1 VHKRP
6 IDSFR
11 SHGSSPPVPSRL
23 AQPHVRWREVGG
35 KSRPSPAQSPT
46 PIPCRVVAFWS
57 LIQTCCLAAYLN
69 RPHERTERGQGFVH
83 NRGARHHE
91 SADNDQGGVSEAND
105 SCWQQNPA
113 EVQQNSS
120 KWGQRIGWT
129 VSKSTRVRWGP
140 EFVHPTRTLRSPS
153 TSSRLRA
160 CWTKPGAGWVD
171 SHPGHVDPP
180 SVQLEEAQHGQAP
193 QPDGLDRE
201 EVAGDDPGGLLS
213 EERPPRRGRPSRSWI
228 YPMTSERCADRGCR
242 DSHAQPLEF
251 TLHALV
257 TRARNLASQ
266 ADDQLL
272 YVGVQLRPAR
282 GTMRISP
289 GTCDQPP
296 MPAQQ
301 RLRPNEEARPARPWQ
316 DAADRGEQGSVGGLQ
331 LGTWGLAAE
340 TTSWWRRTRSSRS
353 LAASPRA
360 SSTSSWI
367 DRHSVR

>member
-1 VHKRP
+1 MSARSAGKGLSIIVVPDITRARTTTTEAYRKRTTAA
-6 IDSFR
+6 
-11 SHGSSPPVPSRL
+11 GAAESS
-23 AQPHVRWREVGG
+23 
-35 KSRPSPAQSPT
+35 
-46 PIPCRVVAFWS
+46 
-57 LIQTCCLAAYLN
+57 
-69 RPHERTERGQGFVH
+69 RG
-83 NRGARHHE
+83 
-91 SADNDQGGVSEAND
+91 
-105 SCWQQNPA
+105 PA
-113 EVQQNSS
+113 ELQQVGSTHRVD
-120 KWGQRIGWT
+120 GLQEHPGALG
-129 VSKSTRVRWGP
+129 TRV
-140 EFVHPTRTLRSPS
+140 VHPTRTLRSPS

-296 MPAQQ
+296 MPA
-301 RLRPNEEARPARPWQ
+301 
-316 DAADRGEQGSVGGLQ
+316 
-331 LGTWGLAAE
+331 
-340 TTSWWRRTRSSRS
+340 
-353 LAASPRA
+353 
-360 SSTSSWI
+360 
-367 DRHSVR
+367 

>member
-1 VHKRP
+1 MEGR
-6 IDSFR
+6 
-11 SHGSSPPVPSRL
+11 
-23 AQPHVRWREVGG
+23 Q
-35 KSRPSPAQSPT
+35 
-46 PIPCRVVAFWS
+46 
-57 LIQTCCLAAYLN
+57 
-69 RPHERTERGQGFVH
+69 ER
-83 NRGARHHE
+83 
-91 SADNDQGGVSEAND
+91 
-105 SCWQQNPA
+105 A
-113 EVQQNSS
+113 E
-120 KWGQRIGWT
+120 
-129 VSKSTRVRWGP
+129 P
-140 EFVHPTRTLRSPS
+140 
-153 TSSRLRA
+153 
-160 CWTKPGAGWVD
+160 
-171 SHPGHVDPP
+171 
-180 SVQLEEAQHGQAP
+180 
-193 QPDGLDRE
+193 LDRAHDLSSSSG
-201 EVAGDDPGGLLS
+201 EVETVARGD
-213 EERPPRRGRPSRSWI
+213 RSMQQCRWI

-316 DAADRGEQGSVGGLQ
+316 DATDRGEQGSVGGLQ
-331 LGTWGLAAE
+331 PGTWSLAAE

-367 DRHSVR
+367 VRHSVR